1 MTVEL
6 PQKSLQAYAPIVGDE
21 ILRELRL
28 LASYLQG
35 ARVQHIN
42 STAEG
47 GGVAELLAMLIPLMR
62 DAGLDA
68 TWDVMQGSEPFF
80 EVTKLLHNNLH
91 GEHQPLTPEMRK
103 IFWDT
108 TLANLP
114 LVRRDADFVCIHDP
128 QPVGLVRERSDK
140 ARWVWRCHIDLADAD
155 SASWSFLRQLVERF
169 DGGIFH
175 LPDYAKELSIPQYI
189 CPPAIDP
196 LSVKNC
202 EIDRAEID
210 GVLVKYGIDPKL
222 PIVLQVSRYDRLKDP
237 VGVIRGFKLAARSH
251 RCQLVLVGA
260 AVRDDPEGAEVLA
273 EVREAAQGDPD
284 IHVLVMERGAPREV
298 NALQRAA
305 TIVVQ
310 KSLKEGFGLTVT
322 EAMWKAKPVIGGA
335 VGGIR
340 RQIIQGTTGYL
351 VHSQE
356 GMAYRI
362 RQLLGNPGLARQ
374 LGENAKRFVIE
385 NYMPTVYLKQW
396 LLTLLALKAG
406 GDAPVVALG

>member
-1 MTVEL
+1 MVEL
-6 PQKSLQAYAPIVGDE
+6 PKKSLQAYAPIVGDG
-21 ILRELRL
+21 ILREIRL
-28 LASYLQG
+28 LASHLKG

-47 GGVAELLAMLIPLMR
+47 GGVAELLAVLVPLMR
-62 DAGLDA
+62 DVGLDA
-68 TWDVMQGSEPFF
+68 SWDVMQGSQPFF
-80 EVTKLLHNNLH
+80 EVTKLIHNNLH
-91 GEHQPLTPEMRK
+91 GEHHPLTAEMRK

-108 TLANLP
+108 TLENP
-114 LVRRDADFVCIHDP
+114 GVVRRDADFVCIHDP
-128 QPVGLVRERSDK
+128 QPVGLARERRGS

-155 SASWSFLRQLVERF
+155 SATWAFVRQLVERF
-169 DGGIFH
+169 DGSIFH
-175 LPDYAKELSIPQYI
+175 LPDYAKELSIPQFI

-202 EIDRAEID
+202 ELDRAEID
-210 GVLVKYGIDPKL
+210 SVLEKYGLDPKL
-222 PIVLQVSRYDRLKDP
+222 PVVLQVSRYDRLKDP

-251 RCQLVLVGA
+251 PCQLVLVGA

-273 EVREAAQGDPD
+273 EAREAAGGDPD
-284 IHVLVMERGAPREV
+284 IHLLLMERGAPREV
-298 NALQRAA
+298 NALQRSA

-322 EAMWKAKPVIGGA
+322 EAMWKARPVIGGA

-340 RQIIQGTTGYL
+340 RQIIQGSTGFL
-351 VHSQE
+351 VYSVE

-362 RQLLGNPGLARQ
+362 RQLLGNPVLARQ

-385 NYMPTVYLKQW
+385 NYMPTAYLKQW
-396 LLTLLALKAG
+396 LLTLLALKSGA
-406 GDAPVVALG
+406 DAPVVALG